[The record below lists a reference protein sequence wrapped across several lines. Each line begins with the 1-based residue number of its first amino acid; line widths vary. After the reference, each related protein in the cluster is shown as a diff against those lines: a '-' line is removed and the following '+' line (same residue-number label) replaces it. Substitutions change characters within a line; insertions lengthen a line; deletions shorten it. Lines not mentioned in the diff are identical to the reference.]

1 MKKFVV
7 GLLLMVI
14 IVDMFCPSEAWWG
27 SRRRSRRRSPPP
39 PPPPPPPCNL
49 KMKHH
54 GWKNDFDGHLKFKC
68 SPGEAIRKVQSIYSS
83 CARDRVFKFGCASNR
98 YTKKMKKCDWSQHW
112 INDWD
117 KPIVFMCPNHGFMAG
132 IESYHDSYYED
143 RRFKF
148 YCCHSYWHHVHFCKT
163 SSYVNNWRSEINFWV
178 PRNRFIVGA
187 TSFHNGND
195 KEDRRWKFI
204 HCKVY

>member
-1 MKKFVV
+1 MAQAVQPTMKKFVV

-68 SPGEAIRKVQSIYSS
+68 SPALHLGAQTGIQDIVRLKVIGESKKKSRQSLLF
-83 CARDRVFKFGCASNR
+83 AVE
-98 YTKKMKKCDWSQHW
+98 
-112 INDWD
+112 
-117 KPIVFMCPNHGFMAG
+117 MA
-132 IESYHDSYYED
+132 EE
-143 RRFKF
+143 
-148 YCCHSYWHHVHFCKT
+148 
-163 SSYVNNWRSEINFWV
+163 
-178 PRNRFIVGA
+178 
-187 TSFHNGND
+187 
-195 KEDRRWKFI
+195 KELQ
-204 HCKVY
+204 VEQ